1 MAPIGIINIGN
12 SCYMNSILQI
22 FFNHP
27 IIYKLI
33 MSCNDLE
40 IKKEFIMYHTN
51 ENCYNPKFF
60 KKKINQIFNN
70 IHQNDAHEFL
80 SFLIEYLDKELK
92 IINYSNFLDIIN
104 FQQIVCINNINKKKK
119 SYKTTIDNILI
130 LEQSTSLSESYDKY
144 TTSTYI
150 HNYKDSENNICT
162 VKNKISV
169 VKWANLLIIMFMKY
183 MNKTKI
189 KIPIYWTIHN
199 KYNDILYIVNYV
211 IFGAI
216 IHYGDNN
223 RGHYVCILNKNDK
236 YFLCN
241 DTMIDEI
248 SIESFINYLQNSYIC
263 FYNKVT

>member
-1 MAPIGIINIGN
+1 
-12 SCYMNSILQI
+12 
-22 FFNHP
+22 
-27 IIYKLI
+27 
-33 MSCNDLE
+33 
-40 IKKEFIMYHTN
+40 
-51 ENCYNPKFF
+51 
-60 KKKINQIFNN
+60 
-70 IHQNDAHEFL
+70 
-80 SFLIEYLDKELK
+80 
-92 IINYSNFLDIIN
+92 
-104 FQQIVCINNINKKKK
+104 
-119 SYKTTIDNILI
+119 
-130 LEQSTSLSESYDKY
+130 
-144 TTSTYI
+144 
-150 HNYKDSENNICT
+150 
-162 VKNKISV
+162 
-169 VKWANLLIIMFMKY
+169 MKY

-241 DTMIDEI
+241 DTIIDEI